1 MIKIMQRCLQLLY
14 VEGKLLLAEQNI
26 RESKT
31 RTSKLNAK
39 KLSISP
45 TKIILNSAA
54 NMSKVYM
61 FKVKNMA

>member
-1 MIKIMQRCLQLLY
+1 MFTTSICG
-14 VEGKLLLAEQNI
+14 GKAFAAEQNI